1 MKKIMLNSFLA
12 IALSVAFAACDSGQK
27 SNNDAN
33 SEAMET
39 AKDANEAT
47 EDAME
52 DNHTNAGTTADN
64 ADASMDEDSF
74 EDAADFAMK
83 AADAG
88 MFEVEAGKLAA
99 QKASAANVKSF
110 AERMVKDHTKANNEL
125 KALAAKKKITLPA
138 MVSKKH
144 QDKLDKLAKLSG
156 TDFDEEYMEIM
167 DKDHEKDVKLFE
179 KASESNDIDA
189 EVKAFAAKTLPT
201 LRMHAEMADSGE
213 EMAEKHDMDTIG
225 ISKKNRN

>member
-1 MKKIMLNSFLA
+1 MKKIILNSFFA
-12 IALSVAFAACDSGQK
+12 IALSFAFAACDSGQK

-33 SEAMET
+33 SDAMET
-39 AKDANEAT
+39 AEESNEAT
-47 EDAME
+47 EDAIE
-52 DNHTNAGTTADN
+52 DNNTNAGTTADN
-64 ADASMDEDSF
+64 ADASVDEDSF

-83 AADAG
+83 AADGG
-88 MFEVEAGKLAA
+88 MFEVEASKLAQ

-110 AERMVKDHTKANNEL
+110 ADRMVKDHSKANDEL
-125 KALAAKKKITLPA
+125 KALASKKNITLPS

-156 TDFDEEYMEIM
+156 TEFDEEYMEMM
-167 DKDHEKDVKLFE
+167 DADHEKDVKLFE
-179 KASESNDIDA
+179 KASNSNDIDA

-213 EMAEKHDMDTIG
+213 EMAEGHDADA
-225 ISKKNRN
+225 KKNN